1 MDIKRIPI
9 NINLSIT
16 EIQKDPRKIDYILEI
31 TLNPEIF
38 WRDYSAV
45 GLTRENYKG
54 LYGDGIVIIP
64 NKGIKDFKKLRE
76 KIKAKGL
83 IDFDIRYSGEDDKG
97 VKL

>member
-1 MDIKRIPI
+1 MD
-9 NINLSIT
+9 T
-16 EIQKDPRKIDYILEI
+16 QIQKDHQLIDYMLQI

-38 WRDYSAV
+38 WTNYSIV
-45 GLTRENYKG
+45 GLTRENCKG

-64 NKGIKDFKKLRE
+64 NKDINDFKKLRE

-83 IDFDIRYSGEDDKG
+83 YDFNIRYLRVNDKG

>member
-1 MDIKRIPI
+1 MNITRIPI

-16 EIQKDPRKIDYILEI
+16 EIQKNPKKINYILEI

-45 GLTRENYKG
+45 GLTRENCKG
-54 LYGDGIVIIP
+54 VYGDGIVII
-64 NKGIKDFKKLRE
+64 GIRDLEKLRE

-83 IDFDIRYSGEDDKG
+83 IDFNLRYLGENDKG
-97 VKL
+97 VQL